1 MQEQWDIS
9 VQEDMGY
16 VPQEGGLLEFLTVRQ
31 TFELFHGLHT
41 HKNMKNGK
49 IEGNRYEDE
58 NQNGNEHDN
67 ARVSLQ
73 DPWGELIGTSAKS
86 ILPSKYLNYFV
97 NTLSGGNR
105 KKLSVAISNINNPS
119 LLAIDECTSGKHREE
134 GKLSYRDIN
143 SLRNCCWHDH
153 FWLSCLTNASLY
165 HSCLSRSAFTS
176 LSLSHTHTLSLSGP
190 LFTSLNALSP
200 PRCGSSCS

>member
-1 MQEQWDIS
+1 MQEQWNIS

-41 HKNMKNGK
+41 YKTMKNGK
-49 IEGNRYEDE
+49 IEGNQFE
-58 NQNGNEHDN
+58 NENGQENESGNDN

-119 LLAIDECTSGKHREE
+119 LLAIDECTSGKHRGGEIE
-134 GKLSYRDIN
+134 L
-143 SLRNCCWHDH
+143 L
-153 FWLSCLTNASLY
+153 
-165 HSCLSRSAFTS
+165 
-176 LSLSHTHTLSLSGP
+176 
-190 LFTSLNALSP
+190 
-200 PRCGSSCS
+200 